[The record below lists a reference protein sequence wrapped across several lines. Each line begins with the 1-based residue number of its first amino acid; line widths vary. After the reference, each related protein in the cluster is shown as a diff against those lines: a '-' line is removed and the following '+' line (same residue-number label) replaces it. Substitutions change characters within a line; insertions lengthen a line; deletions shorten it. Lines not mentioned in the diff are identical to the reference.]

1 MEKFSQEQ
9 IEQFLIIEKEIIGSA
24 DHFAI
29 TNKAI
34 FDDLD
39 GEGITR
45 LTTQTHNLN
54 GLK

>member
-24 DHFAI
+24 DHFVI
-29 TNKAI
+29 SNKGV
-34 FDDLD
+34 FDEID

-45 LTTQTHNLN
+45 LTTKTVQ
-54 GLK
+54 